1 MCMRLTVF
9 MLSRK
14 ISLWDFKGSLF
25 LKAVSSEFD
34 NLSSSPRHIIKHVD
48 LQLIVM
54 SDIDIDTI
62 T

>member
-1 MCMRLTVF
+1 
-9 MLSRK
+9 MLK
-14 ISLWDFKGSLF
+14 ASLF

-34 NLSSSPRHIIKHVD
+34 NLSSSQWNIIKVD

-54 SDIDIDTI
+54 FDVDTI

>member
-1 MCMRLTVF
+1 
-9 MLSRK
+9 MLK
-14 ISLWDFKGSLF
+14 ASLF

-34 NLSSSPRHIIKHVD
+34 NLSNVSSPRNIIKVD

-54 SDIDIDTI
+54 FDVDTI